1 MIQQSLFF
9 VVRRAIISATALL
22 ASSAGWSA
30 AADVRPLAI
39 PGTSLVLAVPADWTT
54 VVPADGT
61 VIRLAKPGRD
71 AGLAIA
77 VASLRDGE
85 GPAGFTQRS
94 LSDLQRLAY
103 EFDLLDWDFTHQVG
117 TRNWSRL
124 HFRFVSGNQRWEE
137 WLYLTTDNGQG
148 VAIAFSTLPT
158 VWDAWKPVFERAIQ
172 ESSGSRPLLT
182 PR

>member
-1 MIQQSLFF
+1 MPSKNTGGSPGKQSTW
-9 VVRRAIISATALL
+9 TA
-22 ASSAGWSA
+22 
-30 AADVRPLAI
+30 
-39 PGTSLVLAVPADWTT
+39 
-54 VVPADGT
+54 
-61 VIRLAKPGRD
+61 
-71 AGLAIA
+71 
-77 VASLRDGE
+77 
-85 GPAGFTQRS
+85 
-94 LSDLQRLAY
+94 
-103 EFDLLDWDFTHQVG
+103 
-117 TRNWSRL
+117 RL